1 MVIFF
6 TSLIQLLDINKW
18 RSVTEKIHDDQII
31 LSKLWH
37 LINWTEPYNFREK
50 VYQMII

>member
-6 TSLIQLLDINKW
+6 LLVLFNYQILISEDQI
-18 RSVTEKIHDDQII
+18 TEKIHDDQII

-50 VYQMII
+50 VY